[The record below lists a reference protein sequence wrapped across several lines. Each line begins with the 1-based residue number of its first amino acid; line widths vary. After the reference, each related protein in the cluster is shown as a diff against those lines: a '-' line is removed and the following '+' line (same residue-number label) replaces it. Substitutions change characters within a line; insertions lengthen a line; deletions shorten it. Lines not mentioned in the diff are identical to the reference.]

1 MGGNVVHRLTKNL
14 PYHQNFKLYFD
25 NFFSSVT
32 LMNFLKEKG
41 ILAVA
46 TLRKDRMKGSQNHLL
61 PENDLKKRG
70 RGSHDYAVEANSG
83 IITVRWYDNN
93 CVQLISNYLTNEAGI
108 NARRW
113 NKKNTSFEE
122 VERPVIVQVYNVNM
136 GGVDLCDMLL
146 SLYRI
151 RQRTNKFYFHVVYYL
166 LGLSVTNGWLLY
178 RRHQNQK
185 SIHEKDQLSML
196 EFQTDT
202 ANDLQSAGK
211 LAPASR
217 RSRERPSLNTTVE
230 DPPKSIERQ
239 QFQTLLIIHVL
250 INLIIFLYFKRS
262 SNGAENA
269 EQDIF
274 L

>member
-32 LMNFLKEKG
+32 LMKFLKEKG

-61 PENDLKKRG
+61 PENDHKKRG

-122 VERPVIVQVYNVNM
+122 VERPVIVQVYNANM

-166 LGLSVTNGWLLY
+166 LGISVTNGWLLY

-185 SIHEKDQLSML
+185 SLHE
-196 EFQTDT
+196 
-202 ANDLQSAGK
+202 NDLRSAGK

-269 EQDIF
+269 EQGI
-274 L
+274 LL